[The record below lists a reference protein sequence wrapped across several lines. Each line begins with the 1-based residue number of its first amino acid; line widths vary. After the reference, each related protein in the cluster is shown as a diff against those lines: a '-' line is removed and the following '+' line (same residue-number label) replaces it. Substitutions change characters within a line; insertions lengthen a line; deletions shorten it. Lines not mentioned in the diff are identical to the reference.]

1 MNINKST
8 SIIHNFNSILVFS
21 KIKRQFFMESTAS
34 FTSKFI
40 KLLNPD
46 SEEIK
51 DQVEFC
57 RSLFINRKYHRLILY
72 IDEQKNTTKFDK
84 LVNYWYML
92 SLLKLKKYKDCEI
105 YLNSISNPDEEE
117 KESKYIYIRGILL
130 LKQLDFGCC
139 GNFLQ
144 KAFTTDP
151 TFYDP
156 INKLLS
162 HHLLSET
169 ILSSMLYKQKHLSK
183 IYQQIH
189 TIATNSWL
197 FEGDANS
204 AYEAASKLI
213 KENPS
218 SDKAITSYVSA
229 CMALGKSHDLFVVAQ
244 RLLETT
250 PDSYLAS
257 FAAGCHIAMSQR
269 SDAARSL
276 LWFTLKRMP
285 SFAPAWL
292 AYAMTYKNDND
303 NRMALSVIMTAA
315 RAFPKLNL
323 LHLWAAYFCSQS
335 NDFALALAHLQ
346 MCRPSGYVYNE
357 VGCILMKN
365 GRHSDAIKA
374 FKKAIVSKD
383 VSTEYIINAAT
394 CYRRNNMFG
403 EAERL
408 YKDALVKQPDNL
420 NCIIGLAFTLQLL
433 NKFEESYKLYFRAQN
448 LDPENAFVN
457 EMISTV
463 AGEIA
468 AKDSELE
475 LEDPRFDEMFLKYK
489 QENL

>member
-1 MNINKST
+1 MATISD
-8 SIIHNFNSILVFS
+8 
-21 KIKRQFFMESTAS
+21 

-40 KLLNPD
+40 NLLTTD
-46 SEEIK
+46 TEEIK
-51 DQVEFC
+51 DEVEFC

-72 IDEQKNTTKFDK
+72 IDDRKNENKFDT

-92 SLLKLKKYKDCEI
+92 SLLKLKRYKDCEI
-105 YLNSISNPDEEE
+105 YLNSISEGEEE
-117 KESKYIYIRGILL
+117 TEPKYLYVRGLLL
-130 LKQLDFGCC
+130 LKQMDFGYC
-139 GNFLQ
+139 GKYLQ
-144 KAFTTDP
+144 DSFVADP

-162 HHLLSET
+162 HHLLSESL
-169 ILSSMLYKQKHLSK
+169 LSSLIYKDKNNSK
-183 IYQQIH
+183 ISEQIH
-189 TIATNSWL
+189 SIAVNSWL

-204 AYEAASKLI
+204 AFESASKLL

-218 SDKAITSYVSA
+218 SDKAITAFVSA

-257 FAAGCHIAMSQR
+257 FAAGCHVAMSGR

-323 LHLWAAYFCSQS
+323 LHLWAAYFCVQS

-365 GRHSDAIKA
+365 GRISDALKA
-374 FKKAIVSKD
+374 FQKAIVAKD
-383 VSTEYIINAAT
+383 VCNAYIINAAT
-394 CYRRNNMFG
+394 CYRRNNNFI

-408 YKDALVKQPDNL
+408 YREAIQKEPDNL
-420 NCIIGLAFTLQLL
+420 TCLIGLAFTLQLMD
-433 NKFEESYKLYFRAQN
+433 KREEAYKMYFRAITI
-448 LDPENAFVN
+448 DPDNAFAN
-457 EMISTV
+457 EMLSNLGSDL
-463 AGEIA
+463 ASDQLANE
-468 AKDSELE
+468 D
-475 LEDPRFDEMFLKYK
+475 EDPRFYEKFAEFMK
-489 QENL
+489 ENAD